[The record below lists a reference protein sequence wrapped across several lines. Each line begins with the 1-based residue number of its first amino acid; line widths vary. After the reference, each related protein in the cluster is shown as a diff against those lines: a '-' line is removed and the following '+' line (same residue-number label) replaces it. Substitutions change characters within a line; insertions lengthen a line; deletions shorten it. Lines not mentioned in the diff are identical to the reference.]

1 MSFNKVFAGLASTGL
16 IFSVYMVAAERT
28 EIKKD
33 TEISQIK
40 IIKSCFAEFN
50 IIC

>member
-1 MSFNKVFAGLASTGL
+1 MSFNKAVAGLAPTGL

-33 TEISQIK
+33 TEIRQIK
-40 IIKSCFAEFN
+40 IINSCFSELN